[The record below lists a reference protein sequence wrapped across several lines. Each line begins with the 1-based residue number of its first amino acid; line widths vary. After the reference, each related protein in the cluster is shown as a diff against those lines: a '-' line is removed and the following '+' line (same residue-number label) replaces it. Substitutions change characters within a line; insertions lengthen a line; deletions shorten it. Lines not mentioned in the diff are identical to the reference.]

1 MIVVI
6 DYGMGNCNSIVN
18 MFKKVGA
25 DACVSSDPQ
34 VLAAAKGIV
43 LPGVGAF
50 DNGMKKL
57 RETGLLACIEEAVL
71 YRKVPFLGIC
81 LGMHLL
87 FEASEEGSEP
97 GLGWLRGKVVRFKFP
112 AGKLS
117 SLKIPHMGWNE
128 MTVISEVPPFSIA
141 ADENRRYYFVHSY
154 HVACADDSDVL
165 ATSEYGYEF
174 ASAVARENIIGFQ
187 FHPEKSHRYGFQ
199 LFKQFNEFVKNHA

>member
-25 DACVSSDPQ
+25 PVCVSSDPQ
-34 VLAAAKGIV
+34 TLATASGIV

-57 RETGLLACIEEAVL
+57 RQTGLLAQIEDAVL
-71 YRKVPFLGIC
+71 RRKIPFLGVC

-87 FEASEEGSEP
+87 FESSEEGQEA
-97 GLGWLRGKVVRFKFP
+97 GLGWIPGKVVRFNFSDSKYS
-112 AGKLS
+112 G
-117 SLKIPHMGWNE
+117 LKIPHMGWNR
-128 MTVISEVPPFSIA
+128 IA
-141 ADENRRYYFVHSY
+141 EQKDSPCIDSTRDEDRRYYFVHSY
-154 HVACADDSDVL
+154 HVLCEETSDVL
-165 ATSEYGYEF
+165 ATTTYGYDF
-174 ASAVARENIIGFQ
+174 ACAVARDNIFGFQ

-199 LFKQFNEFVKNHA
+199 LFKKFNELVNGYA